1 MDWFDEF
8 VAAVDPIDD
17 PNLGKK
23 RGVSVGTFLVFKNR
37 SSTHAD
43 NFRVKAPRFGILV
56 AKLSVG
62 MAQHD

>member
-23 RGVSVGTFLVFKNR
+23 KGVSVGTFLVLKNR
-37 SSTHAD
+37 SSTRAG
-43 NFRVKAPRFGILV
+43 NFAVKARFGILV

>member
-8 VAAVDPIDD
+8 VEVVDPID

-23 RGVSVGTFLVFKNR
+23 KGVSVGTFLVFKNR
-37 SSTHAD
+37 SSTRAD
-43 NFRVKAPRFGILV
+43 NFAVKAPRFGILV

-62 MAQHD
+62 MTQHD

>member
-8 VAAVDPIDD
+8 VVVVDPID

-23 RGVSVGTFLVFKNR
+23 KGVSVGTFLVFKNR
-37 SSTHAD
+37 SSTRAG
-43 NFRVKAPRFGILV
+43 NFAVKAPRLGILV

-62 MAQHD
+62 MTQHD

>member
-37 SSTHAD
+37 SSTRAD
-43 NFRVKAPRFGILV
+43 NFAANALRFDSLV
-56 AKLSVG
+56 AGLSVG
-62 MAQHD
+62 MPQRN